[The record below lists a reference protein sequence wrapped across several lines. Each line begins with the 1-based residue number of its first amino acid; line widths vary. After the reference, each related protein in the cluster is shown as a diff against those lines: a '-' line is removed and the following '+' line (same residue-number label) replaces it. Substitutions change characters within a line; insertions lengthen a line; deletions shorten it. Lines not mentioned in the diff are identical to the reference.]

1 MSLQMQLCFLF
12 LIYILCKVDGD
23 VKLQQKISSTKS
35 VDKTVVIDCKFPS
48 DCSGYIHW
56 YQQKP
61 GDTLRRILY
70 TSITSATTSN
80 DAGFE
85 SFKIDRKQSN
95 LALKIPELKKEHS
108 AVYYCACWVS
118 GSTKVFGSGT
128 RLYVTDQGKDKIIA
142 PKLSG
147 YLPSAKGPDKHDK
160 QTMLCQASGMFP
172 DLVRFEWKKNGATW
186 NDVSEGDVVEQR
198 NTSPEITVTSILIVD
213 KDKAKNNNYQCS
225 VTHEGSNTGPQILD
239 MKKEESTQTG
249 DSTQNDQI
257 KATCAPTEDP
267 IKKET
272 SGDSEQ
278 ISSMSLFVYAY
289 GVMLMKNALFFCVV
303 SVFLL
308 QRRAGKKDEIS

>member
-1 MSLQMQLCFLF
+1 MIHGVEGVSLTQSQKVLVKQ
-12 LIYILCKVDGD
+12 KVDGA
-23 VKLQQKISSTKS
+23 VALQQKISLTKAEE
-35 VDKTVVIDCKFPS
+35 KLAIIDCQLHYLFVQEQMTVGNK
-48 DCSGYIHW
+48 
-56 YQQKP
+56 
-61 GDTLRRILY
+61 
-70 TSITSATTSN
+70 
-80 DAGFE
+80 
-85 SFKIDRKQSN
+85 
-95 LALKIPELKKEHS
+95 
-108 AVYYCACWVS
+108 
-118 GSTKVFGSGT
+118 KVFGSGT
-128 RLYVTDQGKDKIIA
+128 RLYVTDKIIA

-239 MKKEESTQTG
+239 MKKEDSTQTG
-249 DSTQNDQI
+249 ESTQNDPV
-257 KATCAPTEDP
+257 KGTCAPTEDP